1 MNREIKFRG
10 LTTFEN
16 HWIYGMPR
24 FFKSG
29 RVEIFDLDES
39 FYVKPETISQFTGIK
54 DKNSIELFEGDICK
68 VEEWYPSDY
77 KEAGFIGEV
86 MFEDG
91 CYFIYREAEKYPFY
105 QELDS
110 CSVSNRG
117 IIKIGNKFENAELL
131 LAVA

>member
-1 MNREIKFRG
+1 MNREIKFRA
-10 LTTFEN
+10 
-16 HWIYGMPR
+16 WKDGML
-24 FFKSG
+24 SG
-29 RVEIFDLDES
+29 FVILGTNQIAFTHLNEL
-39 FYVKPETISQFTGIK
+39 KTIVNDVVLMQFTGIK
-54 DKNSIELFEGDICK
+54 DKNGIELFEGDICK

-77 KEAGFIGEV
+77 KEAGFIGEI

-91 CYFIYREAEKYPFY
+91 SFFVYREVEKYPFY

-110 CSVSNRG
+110 CSVSNRS